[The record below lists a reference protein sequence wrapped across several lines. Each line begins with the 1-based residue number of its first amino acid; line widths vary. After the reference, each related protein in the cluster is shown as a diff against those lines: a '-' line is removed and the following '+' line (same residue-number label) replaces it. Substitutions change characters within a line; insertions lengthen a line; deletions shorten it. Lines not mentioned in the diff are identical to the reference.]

1 MQKQKRIKIKSKN
14 GIKTRIKKK
23 GAHNVQC
30 MYEVYIVIF
39 NK

>member
-1 MQKQKRIKIKSKN
+1 MQKQKRIKMKSKN
-14 GIKTRIKKK
+14 EIKKK
-23 GAHNVQC
+23 QGAHNVQC

>member
-1 MQKQKRIKIKSKN
+1 MQKQKRN
-14 GIKTRIKKK
+14 KKK
-23 GAHNVQC
+23 QGAHNVQC